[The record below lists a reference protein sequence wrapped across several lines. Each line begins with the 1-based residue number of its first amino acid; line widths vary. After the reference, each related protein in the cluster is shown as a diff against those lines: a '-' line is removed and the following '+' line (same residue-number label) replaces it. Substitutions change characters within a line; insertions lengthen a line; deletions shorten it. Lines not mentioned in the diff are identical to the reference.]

1 MTSDPRDERDLERV
15 IDRALQTLQPPQA
28 PGTLL
33 PRVMGAVRAL
43 EASST
48 ARKPWLA
55 RGWQWQLASVALG
68 MLAIVAVAGGWM
80 WASSAVAT
88 VLPGAVV
95 ETGGGVGRTVA
106 SMGDL
111 AHAFELVWRAV
122 VAPVAKGLF
131 AVTAALAL
139 LCAFCVTAVNR
150 LALGG
155 ASRS

>member
-15 IDRALQTLQPPQA
+15 IDRALQALPPPPA

-33 PRVMGAVRAL
+33 PRVMRAVRAV
-43 EASST
+43 EVSST
-48 ARKPWLA
+48 TNQPWLA

-68 MLAIVAVAGGWM
+68 MLAIVAVAGAWT

-88 VLPGAVV
+88 VLPGAVA
-95 ETGGGVGRTVA
+95 ESDGGISRTVA
-106 SMGDL
+106 TMGDL

-155 ASRS
+155 ATRS